1 MIAKICYSEICF
13 DEPAVLEQVKKLCRN
28 PFSSPS
34 CTMCAVLYTCFLS
47 ATYRCDYHLDCKLSY
62 FGGRGKCTE
71 IRIIDISA
79 MG

>member
-13 DEPAVLEQVKKLCRN
+13 DEPPVLEQVKKLYKN
-28 PFSSPS
+28 SLSSPS
-34 CTMCAVLYTCFLS
+34 CTMCAVLYRYFLS
-47 ATYRCDYHLDCKLSY
+47 ATLDVTTILIVNCHILAGMESA
-62 FGGRGKCTE
+62 E

>member
-47 ATYRCDYHLDCKLSY
+47 ATLDVTTILIVNCHILVGVESVLK
-62 FGGRGKCTE
+62 
-71 IRIIDISA
+71 
-79 MG
+79 